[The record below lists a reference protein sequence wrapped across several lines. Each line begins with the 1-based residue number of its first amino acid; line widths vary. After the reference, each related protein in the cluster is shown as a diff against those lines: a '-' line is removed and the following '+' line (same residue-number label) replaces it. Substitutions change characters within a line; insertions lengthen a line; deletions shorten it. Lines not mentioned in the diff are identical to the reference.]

1 MQLIRH
7 EGPINEKSS
16 NFHLDSLTSDQHSSP
31 PPASIGINR
40 DDNYWFSPSMI
51 DWCTVFAVCTHFIKI
66 YIIWYN
72 YTFLWYY
79 RKHINPFF
87 LICSKLCPAV
97 SIYTQVNIM
106 RLMVDWSLFKH
117 QKRAISKW
125 TLAYNQYR
133 PSGFHELLLC
143 NCVTMRL
150 SKLNSIETDEFM
162 PIKHL
167 TRCT

>member
-1 MQLIRH
+1 MTLCRLQLIRR
-7 EGPINEKSS
+7 EGPINGK
-16 NFHLDSLTSDQHSSP
+16 LSSP
-31 PPASIGINR
+31 RLPHLRSAQLTPARIHRHQPWRQLLIFTI
-40 DDNYWFSPSMI
+40 Y
-51 DWCTVFAVCTHFIKI
+51 DWLMYCVCTHFIKI

-79 RKHINPFF
+79 RKRINPFF

-106 RLMVDWSLFKH
+106 RLMVDWLLFKH
-117 QKRAISKW
+117 QTRAISKW

-150 SKLNSIETDEFM
+150 SKLNSIETDEFT
-162 PIKHL
+162 PIKQ
-167 TRCT
+167 